1 MDKILYLTAKTI
13 TRTVAEDTF
22 KILSDQGV
30 MLKCVTITAKD
41 KICILPKASCNPENC
56 GRAKGHFD
64 RVNDAVYEL
73 LTTEQ
78 NITRQLIC
86 EYAEKYSVCPYEMC
100 LDISDWCD
108 VIICDYNYVF
118 DPNVCIKRLFS
129 DEDNKRDYILLIDE
143 AHNLIHRAR
152 EMLSLIHI

>member
-1 MDKILYLTAKTI
+1 
-13 TRTVAEDTF
+13 
-22 KILSDQGV
+22 
-30 MLKCVTITAKD
+30 
-41 KICILPKASCNPENC
+41 
-56 GRAKGHFD
+56 
-64 RVNDAVYEL
+64 
-73 LTTEQ
+73 
-78 NITRQLIC
+78 
-86 EYAEKYSVCPYEMC
+86 MC

-152 EMLSLIHI
+152 EMYSIGIEAGLVRDVKKV